1 MTRTNHDA
9 AAGGSGF
16 HIDPAARPDD
26 WGAVA
31 AAGLATFCVVTTEM
45 LPVGL
50 LVPIT
55 DSLGVSVGL
64 GGLLMFVPGI
74 LAALCAPLVVVGA
87 RGIDRRRILCGLLL
101 LLAGANLASALAPGL
116 AWFLAARVLVGV
128 CIGGIW
134 AVAGGLAGRLV
145 APASV
150 GLATAVIFGG
160 VAVASVL
167 GVPLG
172 ALVGDLAGWR
182 SAFGA
187 MAGLSAAVLLWAA
200 LSLPSLPVA
209 RSITGHELLGQLRNP
224 ALRRG
229 LFITLFLVAGHF
241 MAYTF
246 VRPLLQSQAGFAQS
260 WIGPLLF
267 AYGVAGIAG
276 NFLAGGAAARRLR
289 PTLLA
294 IVLGLLVT
302 LTLLPWLGGL
312 RPGAVALLLLWGLSY
327 GGVSVALQTWMM
339 QAARDAVEAATSLFV
354 GVFNLAIA
362 LGALAGGASVDR
374 WGLSATLL
382 IAAACML
389 APLAAIA
396 WRGGP
401 GGGPSRRPA
410 ADMPKGLREAS
421 FCADRP

>member
-1 MTRTNHDA
+1 MTRSFSLNEA
-9 AAGGSGF
+9 
-16 HIDPAARPDD
+16 PAAWP
-26 WGAVA
+26 GVA

-50 LVPIT
+50 LVPIA
-55 DSLGVSVGL
+55 DSLGVSVGM

-101 LLAGANLASALAPGL
+101 LLAGANLASALAPAMSWL
-116 AWFLAARVLVGV
+116 LAARVLVGV

-145 APASV
+145 RPESV

-172 ALVGDLAGWR
+172 ALIGDLAGWR

-187 MAGLSAAVLLWAA
+187 MAALSATVLLLAAWA
-200 LSLPSLPVA
+200 LPPLPVTQ
-209 RSITGHELLGQLRNP
+209 SITTRELLDQLRNP
-224 ALRRG
+224 GLRRG

-246 VRPLLQSQAGFAQS
+246 VRPLLQSKAGFAQA

-294 IVLGLLVT
+294 IVLGLLAT
-302 LTLLPWLGGL
+302 LALLPWLGGL
-312 RPGAVALLLLWGLSY
+312 RPGAAALLLLWGVSY

-362 LGALAGGASVDR
+362 LGALAGGAAMDC

-382 IAAACML
+382 IAATCML
-389 APLAAIA
+389 APLAAIGL
-396 WRGGP
+396 RGG
-401 GGGPSRRPA
+401 RT
-410 ADMPKGLREAS
+410 
-421 FCADRP
+421 

>member
-1 MTRTNHDA
+1 MTRSIAIDPRPATA
-9 AAGGSGF
+9 ATSPPAAWAGVLAAGM
-16 HIDPAARPDD
+16 
-26 WGAVA
+26 
-31 AAGLATFCVVTTEM
+31 ATFCVVTTEM

-50 LVPIT
+50 LLPIAA
-55 DSLGVSVGL
+55 SLDASTGRVGW
-64 GGLLMFVPGI
+64 LMVVPGL
-74 LAALCAPLVVVGA
+74 LAALCAPLVVMGA

-101 LLAGANLASALAPGL
+101 LLAGANLGSALAPDM

-145 APASV
+145 PPAAI
-150 GLATAVIFGG
+150 GMATAVIFGG

-172 ALVGDLAGWR
+172 ALIGNLAGWR

-187 MAGLSAAVLLWAA
+187 MAALSAAVLLFAA
-200 LSLPSLPVA
+200 LALRPLPVA
-209 RSITGHELLGQLRNP
+209 QSVTARQLGRQLRNP
-224 ALRRG
+224 DVRRG

-246 VRPLLQSQAGFAQS
+246 VRPVLQSMAGFAPA

-276 NFLAGGAAARRLR
+276 NFAAGDMAGRRPR
-289 PTLLA
+289 ATLLA
-294 IVLGLLVT
+294 ILLGLLAT
-302 LTLLPWLGGL
+302 LALLPWLGQA
-312 RPGAVALLLLWGLSY
+312 RGAVVALLLLWGLSY
-327 GGVSVALQTWMM
+327 GGVSVALQTWVM
-339 QAARDAVEAATSLFV
+339 QASRGAIEAATSWFV

-362 LGALAGGASVDR
+362 LGALAGGIGVDR
-374 WGLSATLL
+374 WGLPATLL
-382 IAAACML
+382 AAAACML

-396 WRGGP
+396 GR
-401 GGGPSRRPA
+401 SAR
-410 ADMPKGLREAS
+410 D
-421 FCADRP
+421 

>member
-1 MTRTNHDA
+1 MTRSIALDPRPPT
-9 AAGGSGF
+9 AAG
-16 HIDPAARPDD
+16 HPPAA
-26 WGAVA
+26 WAGVS

-50 LVPIT
+50 LPPIAA
-55 DSLGVSVGL
+55 SLGVSTGRVGW
-64 GGLLMFVPGI
+64 LMVVPGI
-74 LAALCAPLVVVGA
+74 LAALCAPLVVMGA
-87 RGIDRRRILCGLLL
+87 RGVDRRRILCGLLL
-101 LLAGANLASALAPGL
+101 LLAGANLGSALAPHLWG
-116 AWFLAARVLVGV
+116 FLAARVLVGV

-145 APASV
+145 PPAAV

-172 ALVGDLAGWR
+172 AWIGDVAGWR

-187 MAGLSAAVLLWAA
+187 LAALSAAALLFAA
-200 LSLPSLPVA
+200 LALPPLPVA
-209 RSITGHELLGQLRNP
+209 QSVTARELGRQLRNP
-224 ALRRG
+224 GVRRG

-246 VRPLLQSQAGFAQS
+246 VRPVLQTMAGFAPG

-276 NFLAGGAAARRLR
+276 NFLAGGAAGRHPRA
-289 PTLLA
+289 TLLG
-294 IVLGLLVT
+294 IVLGLLAT
-302 LTLLPWLGGL
+302 LASLPWLGDM
-312 RPGAVALLLLWGLSY
+312 RGAVVALLLLWGLSY
-327 GGVSVALQTWMM
+327 GGVSVALQTWVM
-339 QAARDAVEAATSLFV
+339 QAARGAVEAATSWFV

-362 LGALAGGASVDR
+362 LGALAGGFSVDHR
-374 WGLSATLL
+374 GLPATLL
-382 IAAACML
+382 AAAACML

-396 WRGGP
+396 WRGGR
-401 GGGPSRRPA
+401 G
-410 ADMPKGLREAS
+410 
-421 FCADRP
+421 

>member
-1 MTRTNHDA
+1 MTRSIALDPRPATA
-9 AAGGSGF
+9 ATRPPAAWAGVLAAGM
-16 HIDPAARPDD
+16 
-26 WGAVA
+26 
-31 AAGLATFCVVTTEM
+31 ATFCVVTTEM

-50 LVPIT
+50 LLPIAA
-55 DSLGVSVGL
+55 SLDASTGRVGW
-64 GGLLMFVPGI
+64 LMVVPGL
-74 LAALCAPLVVVGA
+74 LAALCAPLVVMGA

-101 LLAGANLASALAPGL
+101 LLAGANLGSALAPDM

-145 APASV
+145 PPAAI
-150 GLATAVIFGG
+150 GMATAVIFGG

-172 ALVGDLAGWR
+172 ALIGNLAGWR

-187 MAGLSAAVLLWAA
+187 MAALSAAVLLFAA
-200 LSLPSLPVA
+200 LALPPLPVA
-209 RSITGHELLGQLRNP
+209 QSVTARQLGRQLRNP
-224 ALRRG
+224 DVRRG

-246 VRPLLQSQAGFAQS
+246 VRPVLQSMAGFAPA

-276 NFLAGGAAARRLR
+276 NFAAGGMAGRRPR
-289 PTLLA
+289 ATLLA
-294 IVLGLLVT
+294 ILLGLLAT
-302 LTLLPWLGGL
+302 LALLPWLGQARGA
-312 RPGAVALLLLWGLSY
+312 AVALLLLWGLSY
-327 GGVSVALQTWMM
+327 GGVSVALQTWVM
-339 QAARDAVEAATSLFV
+339 QASRGAIEAATSWFV

-362 LGALAGGASVDR
+362 LGALAGGIGVDR
-374 WGLSATLL
+374 WGLPATLL
-382 IAAACML
+382 AAAACML

-396 WRGGP
+396 C
-401 GGGPSRRPA
+401 RRA
-410 ADMPKGLREAS
+410 RD
-421 FCADRP
+421 

>member
-1 MTRTNHDA
+1 MTRGISLNSA
-9 AAGGSGF
+9 AARGES
-16 HIDPAARPDD
+16 PRAA
-26 WGAVA
+26 WAGVL

-50 LVPIT
+50 LVPIAA
-55 DSLGVSVGL
+55 SLDVSVGRV
-64 GGLLMFVPGI
+64 GWLMVVPGL
-74 LAALCAPLVVVGA
+74 LAALCAPLVVIGA

-101 LLAGANLASALAPGL
+101 LLALANLGSALAPGM
-116 AWFLAARVLVGV
+116 AAFLAARVLVGV

-145 APASV
+145 PAASI
-150 GLATAVIFGG
+150 GLATALIFGG

-172 ALVGDLAGWR
+172 ALIGNLAGWR

-187 MAGLSAAVLLWAA
+187 MAALSAAVLLLAA
-200 LSLPSLPVA
+200 LALPPLPVA
-209 RSITGHELLGQLRNP
+209 QSVTARLLADQWRNP
-224 ALRRG
+224 GLRRG

-246 VRPLLQSQAGFAQS
+246 VRPVLQTMAGFAAD

-289 PTLLA
+289 VTLLA
-294 IVLGLLVT
+294 IVSGLLAT
-302 LTLLPWLGGL
+302 LALLPWLGDM
-312 RPGAVALLLLWGLSY
+312 RGAAAALLLLWGLSY
-327 GGVSVALQTWMM
+327 GGVSVALQTWVM
-339 QAARDAVEAATSLFV
+339 QAARGAVEAATSLFV

-362 LGALAGGASVDR
+362 LGALAGGASVDH
-374 WGLSATLL
+374 WGLPATLL
-382 IAAACML
+382 AAAACML
-389 APLAAIA
+389 AALAALA
-396 WRGGP
+396 GRYG
-401 GGGPSRRPA
+401 R
-410 ADMPKGLREAS
+410 
-421 FCADRP
+421 

>member
-1 MTRTNHDA
+1 MTRSLSLNEA
-9 AAGGSGF
+9 
-16 HIDPAARPDD
+16 PAAWP
-26 WGAVA
+26 GVA

-50 LVPIT
+50 LVPIA
-55 DSLGVSVGL
+55 DSLGVSVGM

-101 LLAGANLASALAPGL
+101 LLAGANLASALAPAMSWLL
-116 AWFLAARVLVGV
+116 ATRVLVGV

-145 APASV
+145 RPESV

-172 ALVGDLAGWR
+172 ALIGDLAGWR

-187 MAGLSAAVLLWAA
+187 MAALSATVLLLAAWA
-200 LSLPSLPVA
+200 LPPLPVTQ
-209 RSITGHELLGQLRNP
+209 SITTRELLDQLRNP
-224 ALRRG
+224 GLRRG

-246 VRPLLQSQAGFAQS
+246 VRPLLQSKAGFAQA

-294 IVLGLLVT
+294 IVLGLLAT
-302 LTLLPWLGGL
+302 LALLPWLGGL
-312 RPGAVALLLLWGLSY
+312 RPGAAALLLLWGVSY

-362 LGALAGGASVDR
+362 LGALAGGAAMDR

-382 IAAACML
+382 IAATCML
-389 APLAAIA
+389 APLAAIGL
-396 WRGGP
+396 RGG
-401 GGGPSRRPA
+401 RT
-410 ADMPKGLREAS
+410 
-421 FCADRP
+421 

>member
-1 MTRTNHDA
+1 MTRGISLNPA
-9 AAGGSGF
+9 AARGES
-16 HIDPAARPDD
+16 PRAA
-26 WGAVA
+26 WAGVL
-31 AAGLATFCVVTTEM
+31 AAGMATFCVVTTEM

-50 LVPIT
+50 LVPIAA
-55 DSLGVSVGL
+55 SLDVSVGRV
-64 GGLLMFVPGI
+64 GWLMVVPGL
-74 LAALCAPLVVVGA
+74 LAALCAPLVVIGA

-101 LLAGANLASALAPGL
+101 LLALANLGSALAPGM
-116 AWFLAARVLVGV
+116 AAFLAARVLVGV

-145 APASV
+145 PAASI

-172 ALVGDLAGWR
+172 ALIGNLAGWR

-187 MAGLSAAVLLWAA
+187 MAALSAAVLLLAA
-200 LSLPSLPVA
+200 LALPPLPVA
-209 RSITGHELLGQLRNP
+209 QSVTARQLADQWRNP
-224 ALRRG
+224 GLRRG

-246 VRPLLQSQAGFAQS
+246 VRPVLQTMAGFAAD

-289 PTLLA
+289 VTLLA
-294 IVLGLLVT
+294 IVSGLLAT
-302 LTLLPWLGGL
+302 LALLPWLGDL
-312 RPGAVALLLLWGLSY
+312 RGAAGALLLLWGLSY
-327 GGVSVALQTWMM
+327 GGVSVALQTWVM
-339 QAARDAVEAATSLFV
+339 QAARGAVEAATSLFV

-362 LGALAGGASVDR
+362 LGALAGGASVDH
-374 WGLSATLL
+374 WGLPATLL
-382 IAAACML
+382 AAAACML
-389 APLAAIA
+389 AALAALA
-396 WRGGP
+396 GRYG
-401 GGGPSRRPA
+401 R
-410 ADMPKGLREAS
+410 
-421 FCADRP
+421 

>member
-9 AAGGSGF
+9 ASGPGLGLKP
-16 HIDPAARPDD
+16 HARPNA

-31 AAGLATFCVVTTEM
+31 VAGLATFCVVTTEM

-50 LVPIT
+50 LVPIA
-55 DSLGVSVGL
+55 DSLDVSVGL
-64 GGLLMFVPGI
+64 GGLLMFVPGL

-134 AVAGGLAGRLV
+134 AVAGGLASRLV
-145 APASV
+145 APASA

-172 ALVGDLAGWR
+172 ALIGELAGWR

-187 MAGLSAAVLLWAA
+187 MAALSATVLLWAA
-200 LSLPSLPVA
+200 LTLPSLPVT
-209 RSITGHELLGQLRNP
+209 RSITARELLGQLRNP
-224 ALRRG
+224 VLRRG
-229 LFITLFLVAGHF
+229 LLITLFLVAGHF

-246 VRPLLQSQAGFAQS
+246 VRPLLQSKAGFAQS
-260 WIGPLLF
+260 GIGPLLF

-294 IVLGLLVT
+294 IVLGLLAT
-302 LTLLPWLGGL
+302 LALWPWLGSL

-362 LGALAGGASVDR
+362 LGALAGGASVDH

-389 APLAAIA
+389 APLAAIG
-396 WRGGP
+396 WRGGA
-401 GGGPSRRPA
+401 GRVPA
-410 ADMPKGLREAS
+410 ADAP
-421 FCADRP
+421 

>member
-1 MTRTNHDA
+1 MTRSIAIDPRPATA
-9 AAGGSGF
+9 ATSPPAAWAGVLAAGM
-16 HIDPAARPDD
+16 
-26 WGAVA
+26 
-31 AAGLATFCVVTTEM
+31 ATFCVVTTEM

-50 LVPIT
+50 LLPIAA
-55 DSLGVSVGL
+55 SLDASTGRAGW
-64 GGLLMFVPGI
+64 LMVVPGL
-74 LAALCAPLVVVGA
+74 LAALCAPLVVMGA

-101 LLAGANLASALAPGL
+101 LLAGANLGSALAPDM

-145 APASV
+145 PPAAI
-150 GLATAVIFGG
+150 GMATAVIFGG

-172 ALVGDLAGWR
+172 ALIGNLAGWR

-187 MAGLSAAVLLWAA
+187 MAALSAAALLFAA
-200 LSLPSLPVA
+200 LALPPLPVA
-209 RSITGHELLGQLRNP
+209 QSVTARQLGRQLRNP
-224 ALRRG
+224 DVRRG

-246 VRPLLQSQAGFAQS
+246 VRPVLQSMAGFAPA

-276 NFLAGGAAARRLR
+276 NFGAGGMAGRRPR
-289 PTLLA
+289 ATLLA
-294 IVLGLLVT
+294 ILLGLLAT
-302 LTLLPWLGGL
+302 LALLPWLGQA
-312 RPGAVALLLLWGLSY
+312 RGAVVALLLLWGLSY
-327 GGVSVALQTWMM
+327 GGVSVALQTWVM
-339 QAARDAVEAATSLFV
+339 QASRGAIEAATSWFV

-362 LGALAGGASVDR
+362 LGALAGGIGVDR
-374 WGLSATLL
+374 WGLPATLL
-382 IAAACML
+382 AAAACML

-396 WRGGP
+396 GR
-401 GGGPSRRPA
+401 SAR
-410 ADMPKGLREAS
+410 D
-421 FCADRP
+421 

>member
-1 MTRTNHDA
+1 MTRGISLNPAATRGESPRA
-9 AAGGSGF
+9 AWAGVLAAGM
-16 HIDPAARPDD
+16 
-26 WGAVA
+26 
-31 AAGLATFCVVTTEM
+31 ATFCVVTTEM

-50 LVPIT
+50 LVPIAA
-55 DSLGVSVGL
+55 SLDVSVGRV
-64 GGLLMFVPGI
+64 GWLMVVPGL
-74 LAALCAPLVVVGA
+74 LAALCAPLVVIGA

-101 LLAGANLASALAPGL
+101 LLALANLGSALAPGM
-116 AWFLAARVLVGV
+116 AAFLAARVLVGV

-145 APASV
+145 PAASI

-172 ALVGDLAGWR
+172 ALIGNLAGWR

-187 MAGLSAAVLLWAA
+187 MAALSAAVLLLAA
-200 LSLPSLPVA
+200 LALPPLPVA
-209 RSITGHELLGQLRNP
+209 QSVTARQLADQWRNP
-224 ALRRG
+224 GLRRG

-246 VRPLLQSQAGFAQS
+246 VRPVLQTMAGFAAD

-289 PTLLA
+289 VTLLA
-294 IVLGLLVT
+294 IVSGLLAT
-302 LTLLPWLGGL
+302 LALLPWLGDM
-312 RPGAVALLLLWGLSY
+312 RGAAAALLLLWGLSY
-327 GGVSVALQTWMM
+327 GGVSVALQTWVM
-339 QAARDAVEAATSLFV
+339 QAGRGAVEAATSLFV

-362 LGALAGGASVDR
+362 LGALAGGASVDH
-374 WGLSATLL
+374 WGLPATLL
-382 IAAACML
+382 AAAACML
-389 APLAAIA
+389 AALAALA
-396 WRGGP
+396 GRYG
-401 GGGPSRRPA
+401 R
-410 ADMPKGLREAS
+410 
-421 FCADRP
+421 

>member
-1 MTRTNHDA
+1 MTRGISLNPAATRGESPRA
-9 AAGGSGF
+9 AWAGVLAAGM
-16 HIDPAARPDD
+16 
-26 WGAVA
+26 
-31 AAGLATFCVVTTEM
+31 ATFCVVTTEM

-50 LVPIT
+50 LVPIAA
-55 DSLGVSVGL
+55 SLDVSVGRV
-64 GGLLMFVPGI
+64 GWLMVVPGL
-74 LAALCAPLVVVGA
+74 LAALCAPLVVIGA

-101 LLAGANLASALAPGL
+101 LLAAANLGSALAPGM
-116 AWFLAARVLVGV
+116 AAFLAARVLVGV

-145 APASV
+145 PAASI

-172 ALVGDLAGWR
+172 ALIGNLAGWR

-187 MAGLSAAVLLWAA
+187 MAALSAAVLLLAA
-200 LSLPSLPVA
+200 LALPPLPVA
-209 RSITGHELLGQLRNP
+209 QSVTARQLADQWRNP
-224 ALRRG
+224 GLRRG

-246 VRPLLQSQAGFAQS
+246 VRPVLQTMAGFAAD

-289 PTLLA
+289 ATLLA
-294 IVLGLLVT
+294 IVSGLLAT
-302 LTLLPWLGGL
+302 LALLPWLGDM
-312 RPGAVALLLLWGLSY
+312 RGAAAALLLLWGLSY
-327 GGVSVALQTWMM
+327 GGVSVALQTWVM
-339 QAARDAVEAATSLFV
+339 QAARGAVEAATSLFV

-362 LGALAGGASVDR
+362 LGALAGGASVDH
-374 WGLSATLL
+374 WGLPATLL
-382 IAAACML
+382 AAAACML
-389 APLAAIA
+389 AALAAVA
-396 WRGGP
+396 GRYG
-401 GGGPSRRPA
+401 R
-410 ADMPKGLREAS
+410 
-421 FCADRP
+421 

>member
-1 MTRTNHDA
+1 MTRGISLN
-9 AAGGSGF
+9 
-16 HIDPAARPDD
+16 PAAMRGESSR
-26 WGAVA
+26 GAWAGVL

-50 LVPIT
+50 LVPIAA
-55 DSLGVSVGL
+55 SLDVSVGRV
-64 GGLLMFVPGI
+64 GWLMVVPGL
-74 LAALCAPLVVVGA
+74 LAALCAPLVVIGA

-101 LLAGANLASALAPGL
+101 LLAAANLGSALAPGM
-116 AWFLAARVLVGV
+116 AAFLAARVLVGV

-145 APASV
+145 PAASV

-172 ALVGDLAGWR
+172 ALIGNLAGWR

-187 MAGLSAAVLLWAA
+187 MAALSAAVLLLAA
-200 LSLPSLPVA
+200 LALPPLPVA
-209 RSITGHELLGQLRNP
+209 QSVTARQLADQWRNP
-224 ALRRG
+224 GLRRG

-246 VRPLLQSQAGFAQS
+246 VRPVLQTMAGFAAD

-289 PTLLA
+289 ATLLA
-294 IVLGLLVT
+294 IVSGLLAT
-302 LTLLPWLGGL
+302 LALLPWLGDM
-312 RPGAVALLLLWGLSY
+312 RGAAGALLLLWGLSY
-327 GGVSVALQTWMM
+327 GGVSVALQTWVM
-339 QAARDAVEAATSLFV
+339 QAARGAVEAATSLFV

-362 LGALAGGASVDR
+362 LGALAGGASVDH
-374 WGLSATLL
+374 WGLPATLL
-382 IAAACML
+382 AAAACML
-389 APLAAIA
+389 AALAAVA
-396 WRGGP
+396 GRYG
-401 GGGPSRRPA
+401 R
-410 ADMPKGLREAS
+410 
-421 FCADRP
+421 

>member
-1 MTRTNHDA
+1 MTRGISLNPA
-9 AAGGSGF
+9 AARGESSR
-16 HIDPAARPDD
+16 AA
-26 WGAVA
+26 WAGVL

-50 LVPIT
+50 LVPIAA
-55 DSLGVSVGL
+55 SLDVSVGRV
-64 GGLLMFVPGI
+64 GWLMVVPGL
-74 LAALCAPLVVVGA
+74 LAALCAPLVVIGA

-101 LLAGANLASALAPGL
+101 LLAAANLGSALAPGM
-116 AWFLAARVLVGV
+116 AAFLAARVLVGV

-145 APASV
+145 PAASV

-172 ALVGDLAGWR
+172 ALIGNLAGWR

-187 MAGLSAAVLLWAA
+187 MAALSAAVLLFAA
-200 LSLPSLPVA
+200 LALPPLPVA
-209 RSITGHELLGQLRNP
+209 QSVTARQLADQWRNP
-224 ALRRG
+224 GLRRG
-229 LFITLFLVAGHF
+229 LLITLCLVAGHF

-246 VRPLLQSQAGFAQS
+246 VRPVLQTMAGFAAD

-294 IVLGLLVT
+294 IMLGLLAA
-302 LTLLPWLGGL
+302 LALLPWLGHM
-312 RPGAVALLLLWGLSY
+312 RGAAGALLLLWGLSY
-327 GGVSVALQTWMM
+327 GGVSVALQTWVMR
-339 QAARDAVEAATSLFV
+339 AARGAVEAATSLFV

-362 LGALAGGASVDR
+362 LGALAGGASVDH
-374 WGLSATLL
+374 WGLPATLL
-382 IAAACML
+382 AAAACML
-389 APLAAIA
+389 AALAALA
-396 WRGGP
+396 GRYG
-401 GGGPSRRPA
+401 R
-410 ADMPKGLREAS
+410 
-421 FCADRP
+421 

>member
-1 MTRTNHDA
+1 MTRGISLN
-9 AAGGSGF
+9 
-16 HIDPAARPDD
+16 PAATRGESPRAA
-26 WGAVA
+26 WAGVL

-50 LVPIT
+50 LVPIAA
-55 DSLGVSVGL
+55 SLDVSVGRV
-64 GGLLMFVPGI
+64 GWLMVVPGL
-74 LAALCAPLVVVGA
+74 LAALCAPLVVIGA

-101 LLAGANLASALAPGL
+101 LLALANLGSALAPGM
-116 AWFLAARVLVGV
+116 AAFLAARVLVGV

-145 APASV
+145 PAASI

-172 ALVGDLAGWR
+172 ALIGNLAGWR

-187 MAGLSAAVLLWAA
+187 MAALSAAVLLLAA
-200 LSLPSLPVA
+200 LALPPLPVA
-209 RSITGHELLGQLRNP
+209 QSVTARQLADQWRNP
-224 ALRRG
+224 GLRRG

-246 VRPLLQSQAGFAQS
+246 VRPVLQTMAGFAAD

-289 PTLLA
+289 ATLLA
-294 IVLGLLVT
+294 IVSGLLAT
-302 LTLLPWLGGL
+302 LALLPWLGDM
-312 RPGAVALLLLWGLSY
+312 RGAAAALLLLWGLSY
-327 GGVSVALQTWMM
+327 GGVSVALQTCVM
-339 QAARDAVEAATSLFV
+339 QAARGAVEAATSLFV

-362 LGALAGGASVDR
+362 LGALAGGASVDH
-374 WGLSATLL
+374 WGLPATLL
-382 IAAACML
+382 AAAACML
-389 APLAAIA
+389 AALAAVA
-396 WRGGP
+396 GRYG
-401 GGGPSRRPA
+401 R
-410 ADMPKGLREAS
+410 
-421 FCADRP
+421 

>member
-1 MTRTNHDA
+1 MTRGISLN
-9 AAGGSGF
+9 
-16 HIDPAARPDD
+16 PAATRGESPRAA
-26 WGAVA
+26 WAGVL

-50 LVPIT
+50 LVPIAAGL
-55 DSLGVSVGL
+55 DVSVGRV
-64 GGLLMFVPGI
+64 GWLMVVPGL
-74 LAALCAPLVVVGA
+74 LAALCAPLVVIGA

-101 LLAGANLASALAPGL
+101 LLALANLGSALAPGM
-116 AWFLAARVLVGV
+116 AAFLAARVLVGV

-145 APASV
+145 PAASI

-172 ALVGDLAGWR
+172 ALIGNLAGWR

-187 MAGLSAAVLLWAA
+187 MAALSAAVLLLAA
-200 LSLPSLPVA
+200 LALPPLPVA
-209 RSITGHELLGQLRNP
+209 QSVTARQLADQWRNP
-224 ALRRG
+224 GLRRG

-246 VRPLLQSQAGFAQS
+246 VRPVLQTMAGFAAD

-289 PTLLA
+289 ATLLA
-294 IVLGLLVT
+294 IVSGLLAT
-302 LTLLPWLGGL
+302 LALLPWLGDM
-312 RPGAVALLLLWGLSY
+312 RGAAAALLLLWGLSY
-327 GGVSVALQTWMM
+327 GGVSVALQTCVM
-339 QAARDAVEAATSLFV
+339 QAARGAVEAATSLFV

-362 LGALAGGASVDR
+362 LGALAGGASVDH
-374 WGLSATLL
+374 WGLPATLL
-382 IAAACML
+382 AAAACML
-389 APLAAIA
+389 AALAAVA
-396 WRGGP
+396 GRYG
-401 GGGPSRRPA
+401 R
-410 ADMPKGLREAS
+410 
-421 FCADRP
+421 

>member
-1 MTRTNHDA
+1 MTRCLPVNPASPTRSSAQGDDA
-9 AAGGSGF
+9 ALHSERHGP
-16 HIDPAARPDD
+16 PAA
-26 WGAVA
+26 WTGVA

-50 LVPIT
+50 LLPIADT
-55 DSLGVSVGL
+55 LGVSVGS

-101 LLAGANLASALAPGL
+101 LLAGANLASALAPSMPWL
-116 AWFLAARVLVGV
+116 LAARVLVGG
-128 CIGGIW
+128 CIGGVW

-145 APASV
+145 PPASV

-172 ALVGDLAGWR
+172 ALIGELAGWR

-187 MAGLSAAVLLWAA
+187 MAALSAAVLLFAAWA
-200 LSLPSLPVA
+200 LPPLPVA
-209 RSITGHELLGQLRNP
+209 QSVSSRQLLGQLRNP

-246 VRPLLQSQAGFAQS
+246 VRPVLQSLAGFDQA

-289 PTLLA
+289 ATLMA
-294 IVLGLLVT
+294 IVLGLLAT
-302 LTLLPWLGGL
+302 LSLLPWLGVL
-312 RPGAVALLLLWGLSY
+312 RPGAAGLLLLWGLSY
-327 GGVSVALQTWMM
+327 GGVSVALQTWVM

-362 LGALAGGASVDR
+362 LGALAGGASVDA
-374 WGLSATLL
+374 WGLPAALL

-389 APLAAIA
+389 APLAAV
-396 WRGGP
+396 
-401 GGGPSRRPA
+401 
-410 ADMPKGLREAS
+410 GLRG
-421 FCADRP
+421 DRP

>member
-1 MTRTNHDA
+1 MTRGISLNPA
-9 AAGGSGF
+9 AACGES
-16 HIDPAARPDD
+16 PRAA
-26 WGAVA
+26 WAGVL

-50 LVPIT
+50 LVPIAA
-55 DSLGVSVGL
+55 SLDVSVGRV
-64 GGLLMFVPGI
+64 GWLMVVPGL
-74 LAALCAPLVVVGA
+74 LAALCAPLVVIGA

-101 LLAGANLASALAPGL
+101 LLALANLGSALAPGM
-116 AWFLAARVLVGV
+116 AAFLAARVLVGV

-145 APASV
+145 PAASI

-172 ALVGDLAGWR
+172 ALIGNLAGWR

-187 MAGLSAAVLLWAA
+187 MAALSAAVLLLAA
-200 LSLPSLPVA
+200 LALPPLPVA
-209 RSITGHELLGQLRNP
+209 QSVTARQLADQWRNP
-224 ALRRG
+224 GLRRG

-246 VRPLLQSQAGFAQS
+246 VRPVLQTMAGFAAD

-289 PTLLA
+289 VTLLA
-294 IVLGLLVT
+294 IVSGLLAT
-302 LTLLPWLGGL
+302 LALLPWLGDM
-312 RPGAVALLLLWGLSY
+312 RAAAAALLLLWGLSY
-327 GGVSVALQTWMM
+327 GGVSVALQTWVM
-339 QAARDAVEAATSLFV
+339 QAARGAVEVATSLFV

-362 LGALAGGASVDR
+362 LGALAGGASVDH

-382 IAAACML
+382 AAAACML
-389 APLAAIA
+389 AALAAVA
-396 WRGGP
+396 GRYG
-401 GGGPSRRPA
+401 R
-410 ADMPKGLREAS
+410 
-421 FCADRP
+421 